1 MVQLQTRS
9 PTRLVNNPTHHD
21 HNYVLLGFL
30 IFHHSFMNI
39 KLNKTLILK
48 HLKKIIIELF
58 IKKIHSNL
66 NEYNTS

>member
-1 MVQLQTRS
+1 MGQLQTQS
-9 PTRLVNNPTHHD
+9 PTRPVNNPTHHD

-48 HLKKIIIELF
+48 HLKINHSRIIF
-58 IKKIHSNL
+58 F
-66 NEYNTS
+66 